1 MKKEKKVRTYQRRT
15 KSGKTV
21 TVRAHTASYEAAEKA
36 KEAAKKKG
44 AGEELS
50 SKAKKGEEWKLPMDE
65 FLKKLKDE
73 RAQKREDEEP
83 MKVEDEKPKKKS
95 KKKTE
100 KNSLSENTIKKRTVG
115 TGTNGPELKR
125 KTTTKKMVAKTDD
138 SEPAF
143 TRDEFKEWYR
153 GTGSAADKKVA
164 KALRKQLGRSGYNKF
179 EDEAINNYT
188 SRGHLS
194 MFKRVS
200 GGSSTSAKTTD
211 AKVTKDKVS
220 TPKKENYSAE
230 VKRELS
236 HQKKYVQHILKLS
249 SKDPAMKSYIA
260 AESKIL
266 SALKSYNGPI
276 KNGSELMDSEKA
288 LAKKH
293 GLIYDGDGEYRDK
306 KSGKMYRISTSPI
319 TGTSTLHPL
328 TGYLSGA
335 TTKQLRQA
343 GFKGKDESTID
354 YDKLRKIIW
363 GGTKKDSTSKVS
375 TPTNLISEQSLNSKG
390 FKTFKMPQIGTLYLG
405 KAGKG
410 AYIKFKGKKNIQKA
424 DIDDYED
431 FITGHDG
438 LTKAQK
444 KQLSSLGYT
453 EHEEYG
459 TSSKSR
465 VQSAPKKTTVKGS
478 KPTLSKSTSV
488 TISKVPKSDRNKI
501 ISYVERATEGEY
513 SSGKYT
519 WKDTL
524 AALRHPSEST
534 VREKVERMYGVK
546 VDGLKRDDGSKKRSV
561 GTGTNGPEPKKSSA
575 VRKRLTSAQA
585 HAVNAL
591 LDKPGWNMKN
601 AEAYVRTLSPKEVNR
616 LLR

>member
-44 AGEELS
+44 AGEEFS
-50 SKAKKGEEWKLPMDE
+50 SKVKKGEEWKLPMDE
-65 FLKKLKDE
+65 FLKKLKDDRDE
-73 RAQKREDEEP
+73 KKWNDEVLKSWKSDDEES
-83 MKVEDEKPKKKS
+83 KKKS

-100 KNSLSENTIKKRTVG
+100 KTLSENTIKKRTVG
-115 TGTNGPELKR
+115 TGTNGPELKK
-125 KTTTKKMVAKTDD
+125 KTTTKKMVAKADT

-143 TRDEFKEWYR
+143 TREEFKEWYR

-200 GGSSTSAKTTD
+200 GGSSTSVKTKSTD
-211 AKVTKDKVS
+211 ATKVTKDKVS

-260 AESKIL
+260 AENKIL

-363 GGTKKDSTSKVS
+363 GGTKGKKDSTSKVS
-375 TPTNLISEQSLNSKG
+375 
-390 FKTFKMPQIGTLYLG
+390 
-405 KAGKG
+405 
-410 AYIKFKGKKNIQKA
+410 
-424 DIDDYED
+424 
-431 FITGHDG
+431 
-438 LTKAQK
+438 
-444 KQLSSLGYT
+444 
-453 EHEEYG
+453 
-459 TSSKSR
+459 
-465 VQSAPKKTTVKGS
+465 
-478 KPTLSKSTSV
+478 KPTLSKNMSENRSNA
-488 TISKVPKSDRNKI
+488 SAQMK
-501 ISYVERATEGEY
+501 EY
-513 SSGKYT
+513 
-519 WKDTL
+519 
-524 AALRHPSEST
+524 
-534 VREKVERMYGVK
+534 
-546 VDGLKRDDGSKKRSV
+546 KKRSV
-561 GTGTNGPEPKKSSA
+561 GTGTNGPEPKKTLKVFTTVAAHKDAIEKDKNRYTTLKDSGWKTK
-575 VRKRLTSAQA
+575 RKNGNYYLISPDGSKMVDVVIREKRGLGNTIFRTGR
-585 HAVNAL
+585 VL
-591 LDKPGWNMKN
+591 GKPRKN
-601 AEAYVRTLSPKEVNR
+601 TL
-616 LLR
+616 

>member
-50 SKAKKGEEWKLPMDE
+50 SKVKKGEEWKLPMDE
-65 FLKKLKDE
+65 FLKKLKDD
-73 RAQKREDEEP
+73 R
-83 MKVEDEKPKKKS
+83 DEKKWNDEVLKSWKSDDEKSKKKS

-100 KNSLSENTIKKRTVG
+100 KTLSENTIKNRTVG
-115 TGTNGPELKR
+115 TGTNGPELKK
-125 KTTTKKMVAKTDD
+125 KTTTKKMVAKADT

-200 GGSSTSAKTTD
+200 GGSSSSAKTKSVD
-211 AKVTKDKVS
+211 ASTKT
-220 TPKKENYSAE
+220 TPK
-230 VKRELS
+230 V
-236 HQKKYVQHILKLS
+236 
-249 SKDPAMKSYIA
+249 
-260 AESKIL
+260 
-266 SALKSYNGPI
+266 
-276 KNGSELMDSEKA
+276 
-288 LAKKH
+288 
-293 GLIYDGDGEYRDK
+293 
-306 KSGKMYRISTSPI
+306 
-319 TGTSTLHPL
+319 
-328 TGYLSGA
+328 
-335 TTKQLRQA
+335 
-343 GFKGKDESTID
+343 
-354 YDKLRKIIW
+354 
-363 GGTKKDSTSKVS
+363 
-375 TPTNLISEQSLNSKG
+375 
-390 FKTFKMPQIGTLYLG
+390 
-405 KAGKG
+405 
-410 AYIKFKGKKNIQKA
+410 
-424 DIDDYED
+424 
-431 FITGHDG
+431 
-438 LTKAQK
+438 
-444 KQLSSLGYT
+444 
-453 EHEEYG
+453 
-459 TSSKSR
+459 
-465 VQSAPKKTTVKGS
+465 S

-501 ISYVERATEGEY
+501 ISYVERATDGEY

-534 VREKVERMYGVK
+534 VRERVERMYGVK

-561 GTGTNGPEPKKSSA
+561 GTGTNGPEPKVKNGLSLSRSKKTKSSDLSTHEGQMSYIRSR
-575 VRKRLTSAQA
+575 VKELPDESRKKLNTFLRKATTGSISTTDLWRKYQREKYPKNKKQWSMPVPWDKRAMSDMA
-585 HAVNAL
+585 HS
-591 LDKPGWNMKN
+591 D
-601 AEAYVRTLSPKEVNR
+601 
-616 LLR
+616 